1 MEFECTKRFKKE
13 YKELKSDNSKIFEDL
28 KKDLFDLSLDQLFNH
43 YQNLGKGHHSVR
55 LKKHRVRNR
64 SKNQSASGGFRI
76 YFQINKETQII
87 RLMTIYCKVGKRKHA
102 KIALNENEEKQ
113 LKDELK
119 FHHQNDCFIKMQIEK
134 NKITFKV
141 PVETTSS

>member
-1 MEFECTKRFKKE
+1 
-13 YKELKSDNSKIFEDL
+13 
-28 KKDLFDLSLDQLFNH
+28 
-43 YQNLGKGHHSVR
+43 
-55 LKKHRVRNR
+55 
-64 SKNQSASGGFRI
+64 
-76 YFQINKETQII
+76 
-87 RLMTIYCKVGKRKHA
+87 MTIYCKVGKRKHA

-119 FHHQNDCFIKMQIEK
+119 YHHKNDCFIKLEIEK